1 MSSNK
6 VVCSYGGGG
15 VDCRAP
21 LTPKGDHDD
30 CGRGGWRVGAY
41 GGLSVRLAEIPAC
54 DRLIVLLRGLRLPST
69 NKASR
74 SDAD

>member
-30 CGRGGWRVGAY
+30 CGGDGEWGVMGAFLY
-41 GGLSVRLAEIPAC
+41 DLQKYLDVIA
-54 DRLIVLLRGLRLPST
+54 
-69 NKASR
+69 
-74 SDAD
+74 